1 MARIK
6 RHLLTQR
13 AFKEASIEFMDNYTH
28 MIPVYTIEPL
38 EKITD
43 LYLDQYL
50 WYEADKRHLFP
61 NWIKPADSEP
71 PPMLVYKFCD
81 AINNSKDVW
90 RTDNL
95 GSTVV
100 VESKLEKM
108 YEKVDFTVLNR
119 LLRLV
124 VDHNIAD
131 YMTAKN
137 NINITYKDMNHTNS
151 YGLIRGL
158 QFASFITQFYG
169 LVIDILILGLK
180 RATDIAGP
188 PQIPNEFGTFESK
201 SVEER
206 HPIRLY
212 VRYVDTVH
220 ILFRFDNEQSKD
232 LIQRYLTECPDPNN
246 ENVVGYPNKSAG
258 QWING

>member
-61 NWIKPADSEP
+61 NWIKPADRAATN
-71 PPMLVYKFCD
+71 VGFYKFCD

-131 YMTAKN
+131 YMTAKKQYKYYLQGHESYQF
-137 NINITYKDMNHTNS
+137 IRVDSGITICFF
-151 YGLIRGL
+151 L
-158 QFASFITQFYG
+158 
-169 LVIDILILGLK
+169 
-180 RATDIAGP
+180 
-188 PQIPNEFGTFESK
+188 
-201 SVEER
+201 
-206 HPIRLY
+206 
-212 VRYVDTVH
+212 
-220 ILFRFDNEQSKD
+220 
-232 LIQRYLTECPDPNN
+232 
-246 ENVVGYPNKSAG
+246 
-258 QWING
+258 

>member
-1 MARIK
+1 MIIPMKHWARIK

-71 PPMLVYKFCD
+71 PPMLALQICD

-100 VESKLEKM
+100 VESKLE
-108 YEKVDFTVLNR
+108 
-119 LLRLV
+119 
-124 VDHNIAD
+124 
-131 YMTAKN
+131 
-137 NINITYKDMNHTNS
+137 
-151 YGLIRGL
+151 
-158 QFASFITQFYG
+158 
-169 LVIDILILGLK
+169 
-180 RATDIAGP
+180 
-188 PQIPNEFGTFESK
+188 
-201 SVEER
+201 
-206 HPIRLY
+206 
-212 VRYVDTVH
+212 
-220 ILFRFDNEQSKD
+220 
-232 LIQRYLTECPDPNN
+232 
-246 ENVVGYPNKSAG
+246 NV
-258 QWING
+258 

>member
-1 MARIK
+1 
-6 RHLLTQR
+6 
-13 AFKEASIEFMDNYTH
+13 MDNYTH

-131 YMTAKN
+131 YMTAK
-137 NINITYKDMNHTNS
+137 TT
-151 YGLIRGL
+151 
-158 QFASFITQFYG
+158 
-169 LVIDILILGLK
+169 
-180 RATDIAGP
+180 
-188 PQIPNEFGTFESK
+188 
-201 SVEER
+201 
-206 HPIRLY
+206 
-212 VRYVDTVH
+212 
-220 ILFRFDNEQSKD
+220 
-232 LIQRYLTECPDPNN
+232 
-246 ENVVGYPNKSAG
+246 
-258 QWING
+258 